1 MHEEWDDD
9 EEINIHTHTAHRV
22 SLCNNERDHIFERI
36 KPEERWKKKLNYKQ
50 MNLMQADET
59 KEKSIS
65 NSSIKKCGT
74 FSIKKTHYTYF
85 GRTKEWL
92 PYL

>member
-36 KPEERWKKKLNYKQ
+36 KPEER
-50 MNLMQADET
+50 
-59 KEKSIS
+59 
-65 NSSIKKCGT
+65 
-74 FSIKKTHYTYF
+74 
-85 GRTKEWL
+85 
-92 PYL
+92 